1 LPVPEIE
8 PRVLDVVFDVEGTSL
23 PTDNAWQLLQQI
35 EHRLPWFGG
44 DAVAGVHPLR
54 SAPTDYGVVLLA
66 QRAKLVL
73 RAPATRL
80 ADCLALQQADLDIGG
95 NRLQVG
101 GGRARAL
108 RPSATLSAFRVAI
121 AANDAHD
128 FEREARRM
136 LEALA
141 VDCDLISGRRRQG
154 RAGQREIAG
163 FALSLIGLSP
173 ADSLR
178 IQATGIGGDRGLGWG
193 VFVPAKA
200 IDAART

>member
-23 PTDNAWQLLQQI
+23 PSDNAWQLLQQI
-35 EHRLPWFGG
+35 ERRLPWFAG
-44 DAVAGVHPLR
+44 DAVVGIHPLR
-54 SAPTDYGVVLLA
+54 AAPTDYGVVLLA
-66 QRAKLVL
+66 RRAKLVL
-73 RAPATRL
+73 RVPATRL
-80 ADCLALQQADLDIGG
+80 AACLKLQEADLDSGG
-95 NRLQVG
+95 NRLRVG

-108 RPSATLSAFRVAI
+108 WPNATLSAYRVAI
-121 AANDAHD
+121 AAHDAYD

-136 LEALA
+136 LDALG
-141 VDCDLISGRRRQG
+141 VDSDLRSGRRRQG
-154 RAGQREIAG
+154 RAGRRDITG
-163 FALSLIGLSP
+163 FALSLIGLSA

-200 IDAART
+200 IDATRT